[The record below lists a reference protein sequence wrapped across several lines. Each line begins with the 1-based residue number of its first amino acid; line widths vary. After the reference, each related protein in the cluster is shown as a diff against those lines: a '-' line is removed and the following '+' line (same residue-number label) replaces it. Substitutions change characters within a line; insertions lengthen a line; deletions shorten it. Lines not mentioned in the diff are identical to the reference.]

1 MHKFSNTSKSRL
13 STCEMDLQD
22 LCTEALQIM
31 NITVL
36 EGHRLSERQQK
47 LFRDGLSKVRW
58 SKHNESPS
66 EAVDIAPWPIPKD
79 WGSPGPD
86 HLYTS
91 AEMKE
96 RAKFYYLGGIMK
108 ALAYVRGIV
117 LRWGGNWDGDY
128 EVDFGD
134 QSFDDLVHFEVSI

>member
-1 MHKFSNTSKSRL
+1 
-13 STCEMDLQD
+13 MDLQD

-36 EGHRLSERQQK
+36 GGWRPEEEQLE
-47 LFRDGLSKVRW
+47 LFRKKLTKVRW

-66 EAVDIAPWPIPKD
+66 EAVDIAPWPIPEK

-86 HLYTS
+86 KMFSL
-91 AEMKE
+91 AEFKE
-96 RAKFYYLGGIMK
+96 RAKFYYLGGIMM
-108 ALAYVRGIV
+108 ALAYTRGIT
-117 LRWGGNWDGDY
+117 LRWGGNWDRDY

-134 QSFDDLVHFEVSI
+134 QSFDDLVHFEVAM